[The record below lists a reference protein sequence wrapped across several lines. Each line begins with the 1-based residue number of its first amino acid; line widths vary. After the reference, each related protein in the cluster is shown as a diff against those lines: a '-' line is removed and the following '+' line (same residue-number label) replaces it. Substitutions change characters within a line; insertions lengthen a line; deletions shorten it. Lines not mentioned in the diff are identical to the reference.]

1 MGQTRIQ
8 KDEINTSGDAGRY
21 ARAAGPA
28 HKSPRLPEPLLRL
41 SRLLGRLSLS
51 CLRRVGSLRTSLGS
65 PVARSPNALGRAVDR
80 SGVEAHAPQNRMEI
94 VVVSVALLACL
105 PLSHAPP
112 GVSIPRSSRPP
123 RQTLRHQLTSGC
135 PASARWA
142 FRLARECR
150 CDRRAQ

>member
-1 MGQTRIQ
+1 M
-8 KDEINTSGDAGRY
+8 NWRY
-21 ARAAGPA
+21 SVSYM
-28 HKSPRLPEPLLRL
+28 HRL
-41 SRLLGRLSLS
+41 SEFYS
-51 CLRRVGSLRTSLGS
+51 TGS

-142 FRLARECR
+142 FQLAR
-150 CDRRAQ
+150 A